1 MTFKKAYL
9 FYFALAAIATV
20 LCVRIVHE
28 PDLWWQLRT
37 GEYIIEKGTVPD
49 VDVFSFTYDGK
60 PWLNVKWGFEVI
72 QATIANAL
80 GPEFLPVP
88 QFFANGAMLLFLLLI
103 IRNFSTTT
111 KGTPALISM
120 ALLLFL
126 VGMSYR
132 MNGRPELVSYTFT
145 AFYLFV
151 FTQIWRG
158 KRGWIFAL
166 LPAQLLW
173 ANMHEG
179 YGTGMVM
186 SAIFM
191 ASMWFEFWTSSKKGS
206 QARQA
211 LLRQSAIF
219 AASWLVVAIHPGG
232 LQMIWHPYEIFTQL
246 SENQFTQEIYS
257 AANKAYWHMPAFVG
271 LGLGAIAAWHLWQ
284 SGKEKGRFKF
294 KQLSSAYPFFYLVLF
309 AAFFYLSLKSYRNL
323 PFLLLIS
330 TPLVAAQ
337 LHQMFGAVSVKK
349 VSWAVALVFLG
360 FYVSIGTN
368 TFYKAFL
375 PAEEFGW
382 GISNAKNP
390 IGAAQFIQSKN
401 LSGPAFSDYLSSS
414 YLLWHLQPDF
424 KTFVDLRDLDVFE
437 ADDMEISLICCNQP
451 DKRLADGQSIWEV
464 IDGRYNFNYVVVLN
478 QAEFLPLHRYLAKEG
493 LFKLAYAD
501 ALCSVFVC
509 NNEAN
514 STLLASLP
522 ADVFQ
527 PTQPNYSDSF
537 AQLFWP
543 FYKPK
548 NQTPQEFEAIR
559 AAYYATIGQPLP

>member
-1 MTFKKAYL
+1 MPFKKAYL
-9 FYFALAAIATV
+9 FYFALAALATV
-20 LCVRIVHE
+20 LCVRVVHE

-37 GEYIIEKGTVPD
+37 GEYILEKGTVPD

-72 QATIANAL
+72 QATIVKAL
-80 GPEFLPVP
+80 GPEFIPVP
-88 QFFANGAMLLFLLLI
+88 QFFANGFMLLFLVLI
-103 IRNFSTTT
+103 IRNLSPKT
-111 KGTPALISM
+111 KATPALKSL

-145 AFYLFV
+145 TFYLFV

-158 KRGWIFAL
+158 KRGWVIAL

-191 ASMWFEFWTSSKKGS
+191 ASMWFEFWASSKKGS
-206 QARQA
+206 QPRQA
-211 LLRQSAIF
+211 LLRQSAVI
-219 AASWLVVAIHPGG
+219 AGSWLIVGIHPSG

-294 KQLSSAYPFFYLVLF
+294 KQLSSAYPLFYLILF
-309 AAFFYLSLKSYRNL
+309 SAFFYLSLKSYRNL
-323 PFLLLIS
+323 PFLLIVS

-337 LHQMFGAVSVKK
+337 IQQWLGGVSAKIVG
-349 VSWAVALVFLG
+349 WAVALLFAG

-390 IGAAQFIQSKN
+390 IGAAQFIKSQN

-451 DKRLADGQSIWEV
+451 DKRLADGRSIWEV

-478 QAEFLPLHRYLAKEG
+478 QAEFLPLHGYLAKEG
-493 LFKLAYAD
+493 IFKLAYAD
-501 ALCSVFVC
+501 ALCSVFVR
-509 NNEAN
+509 NNEVN
-514 STLLASLP
+514 STLVASLP

-527 PTQPNYSDSF
+527 PTSPNYANSF
-537 AQLFWP
+537 AKIFWP
-543 FYKPK
+543 FYQPK
-548 NQTPQEFEAIR
+548 NQTRQEFEAIR
-559 AAYYATIGQPLP
+559 TAYFTTIGQPAG